1 VQRRRRAE
9 ATPTAPWGSL
19 SDLCPPQ
26 RESDDVVT
34 APSEA
39 ARATGE
45 RLRRV
50 VGEASHLGGGRHVM
64 PRFLARSGRGHV
76 VEVANGLPSPAWG
89 AAASA
94 QGAYGFP
101 SAPARRDL
109 TVFVPAPGR
118 PRRIDSVPQPMFG
131 RPEFRDCQ
139 STEARA
145 VEPRRIGVGRLGGLD
160 QVGGGP
166 EARPCRRKAQG
177 SASTV
182 SAPGAA
188 GQVPS
193 SASSEPDA
201 SNPVKRGDGP
211 RPWTRRRTGAVD
223 RRHGFGRPCP
233 LAPQESPRGLRRPR
247 RPRSKPQRTVS
258 PIQGIP
264 GCPGP
269 NLGSGV
275 LLRRA
280 PAPAA

>member
-1 VQRRRRAE
+1 
-9 ATPTAPWGSL
+9 
-19 SDLCPPQ
+19 
-26 RESDDVVT
+26 
-34 APSEA
+34 
-39 ARATGE
+39 
-45 RLRRV
+45 
-50 VGEASHLGGGRHVM
+50 M

-101 SAPARRDL
+101 SAPARCDL
-109 TVFVPAPGR
+109 TVFVLAPGR
-118 PRRIDSVPQPMFG
+118 PRRIDTVPPASTDARAPPNFETVSPLRRTRSTRGGSASPGSTRSAAGPRRDPVGG
-131 RPEFRDCQ
+131 RPG
-139 STEARA
+139 
-145 VEPRRIGVGRLGGLD
+145 IGFDGLR
-160 QVGGGP
+160 VRGGGP
-166 EARPCRRKAQG
+166 GSFARLLRARRLELLQKG
-177 SASTV
+177 
-182 SAPGAA
+182 
-188 GQVPS
+188 
-193 SASSEPDA
+193 
-201 SNPVKRGDGP
+201 
-211 RPWTRRRTGAVD
+211 RRTGAVD

-280 PAPAA
+280 PAPAL